1 MGGHADHRHRP
12 LDPRRALRLR
22 IALDTNLLVYAEG
35 VNGPQRRD
43 DARRIVDHLHLEHE
57 IVIAVQTLGELHR
70 VLAGKA
76 RMPSAL
82 AAEAA
87 HGWRRLIAP
96 SDETTLI
103 AAYDLIDAH
112 PHQIWDAIILSAAAE
127 AGCGLLLSEDMQ
139 DGFVYRGVTVANPF
153 AETLHPLLA
162 SLLETLP

>member
-1 MGGHADHRHRP
+1 M
-12 LDPRRALRLR
+12 R